1 MITVSQR
8 MNLQDKRLPC
18 QMCRHILPVIL
29 PNHHRPPTTQQ
40 GQQVTTLQQA
50 LQQELQQVIKVQ
62 GTYGHNYVP

>member
-1 MITVSQR
+1 MITVSQG
-8 MNLQDKRLPC
+8 MNLQDQRLPC

-29 PNHHRPPTTQQ
+29 PNHHRPQTTQQ
-40 GQQVTTLQQA
+40 GQVTT

>member
-8 MNLQDKRLPC
+8 MNLQDQRLPC

-29 PNHHRPPTTQQ
+29 PNHHRPPTTRQ
-40 GQQVTTLQQA
+40 GQVTTLQQA

>member
-8 MNLQDKRLPC
+8 MNLQDQRLPC
-18 QMCRHILPVIL
+18 QMY
-29 PNHHRPPTTQQ
+29 HHRPPTTQQ

>member
-8 MNLQDKRLPC
+8 MNLQDQRLPC

-40 GQQVTTLQQA
+40 GQVTT

-62 GTYGHNYVP
+62 GTYGS

>member
-8 MNLQDKRLPC
+8 MNLQDQRLPC
-18 QMCRHILPVIL
+18 QMYY
-29 PNHHRPPTTQQ
+29 HRPPTTRQ
-40 GQQVTTLQQA
+40 GQVTTLQQA